1 MKNLVFT
8 LIFIFPLIVTAI
20 FITRI
25 IKVDSKLELVKE
37 DPVLQG
43 NLKKKLTIDK
53 HASKRRVYFYLDD
66 SKKHRYER
74 NYRGFVTNWYV
85 LGNLKQFENSNTLT
99 FYKEINQNKSD
110 DEKISFFSLNNVNKN
125 FSYYF
130 DIFQFVKEKYFFV
143 LLVIFIMYIFG
154 ASWAIDHYGGITQLK
169 IVSIIFFVDIVYL
182 LLLLFW

>member
-1 MKNLVFT
+1 M
-8 LIFIFPLIVTAI
+8 
-20 FITRI
+20 
-25 IKVDSKLELVKE
+25 
-37 DPVLQG
+37 
-43 NLKKKLTIDK
+43 
-53 HASKRRVYFYLDD
+53 
-66 SKKHRYER
+66 
-74 NYRGFVTNWYV
+74 
-85 LGNLKQFENSNTLT
+85 LGNLKQFENGNTLT

-154 ASWAIDHYGGITQLK
+154 ASWVIDHYGGITQLK
-169 IVSIIFFVDIVYL
+169 IVSIIFFVDIIYL